1 MSEKPF
7 WEGKTYKEMAGLHV
21 KVTWKNGTIVTGV
34 LDDTGDIDLGDNRS
48 LYMSRGYDSSCD
60 FEPIDNI
67 QSIELLDDPE
77 YERIDNIENV
87 QVGDIAC
94 TTEGNHFRV
103 IDLKPDPLGDMLLRI
118 RISEIDGEYCI
129 DSDDFAYALRRKPKL
144 PDHDGLWW
152 DKDNALWSVA
162 MSVLDNSKL
171 IALLIGDP
179 ESPVTGSVWSDLNS
193 KHVTTQAPFRPAKVV
208 EAYMD
213 GAERQP
219 TNEEIEAGAKA
230 FYEALKPD
238 SYPQW
243 DSDCALRA
251 EYYDAMRLAVKAM
264 QGKAA
269 EE

>member
-1 MSEKPF
+1 
-7 WEGKTYKEMAGLHV
+7 MAGLHV
-21 KVTWKNGTIVTGV
+21 KATWKNGAIVTGV

-48 LYMSRGYDSSCD
+48 LYTSRGYDSSCD

-144 PDHDGLWW
+144 PDHDGLWL
-152 DKDNALWSVA
+152 DKD
-162 MSVLDNSKL
+162 DNMWTMR
-171 IALLIGDP
+171 D
-179 ESPVTGSVWSDLNS
+179 GSVQCTCIGADNWNFIRAWFSPDSVQVLNS
-193 KHVTTQAPFRPAKVV
+193 APFRPAKVV
-208 EAYMD
+208 EA
-213 GAERQP
+213 
-219 TNEEIEAGAKA
+219 
-230 FYEALKPD
+230 
-238 SYPQW
+238 
-243 DSDCALRA
+243 
-251 EYYDAMRLAVKAM
+251 
-264 QGKAA
+264 
-269 EE
+269 